1 MVMLMV
7 KVEFYLTS
15 CWSRC
20 PTCVGMR
27 ARGGYGEMGETPSRL
42 GGREL
47 ELYSSLWEGRELRA
61 GLFRISRLS
70 DDQDFRA
77 YSTGDARWF
86 QRLHEKDIKGSYTD
100 SRID

>member
-1 MVMLMV
+1 M
-7 KVEFYLTS
+7 
-15 CWSRC
+15 
-20 PTCVGMR
+20 
-27 ARGGYGEMGETPSRL
+27 
-42 GGREL
+42 
-47 ELYSSLWEGRELRA
+47 RA

-100 SRID
+100 SRIDFFDVVERLSLER

>member
-27 ARGGYGEMGETPSRL
+27 ARGGYGEMGETPSVRPYR
-42 GGREL
+42 G
-47 ELYSSLWEGRELRA
+47 GRELRA

-70 DDQDFRA
+70 DDQDLRA

-100 SRID
+100 SRIEA